1 MYTSSLFS
9 KCEVIRTASPLATEP
24 PLHDSVDKTEGGK
37 DSNGDKTVSK
47 EVVAGDASA
56 LRGASTDSR
65 SITDQSAEDA
75 STKTR
80 RLTRKRKPTI
90 SESDSSSGEPAPK
103 ISSLESA
110 PVGKSVDTAKAG
122 AVSDQPPKLQ
132 REGRRVERQEED
144 RAGKKEEDKSSKKEE
159 GRGSRSSSREEGG
172 SRSRDREE
180 GSGSKDREE
189 GRRSKD
195 REEGSRSK
203 DIEEGSR
210 SKDREDAGKV
220 KEDGKPSK
228 EEDKGGGGGLSHK
241 EEEKESGKGE
251 RKHPKDS
258 RVLVATPEE
267 VGQKMAAAGGRKRY
281 YTYVPENKL
290 SDCKHA
296 APLCL
301 FY

>member
-1 MYTSSLFS
+1 MEGHMYTSSVFS

-24 PLHDSVDKTEGGK
+24 PLHDSVEKTEGGK

-56 LRGASTDSR
+56 LRGASTDSK

-132 REGRRVERQEED
+132 REGRRVEKREED
-144 RAGKKEEDKSSKKEE
+144 RASKKEEDKSSKKEE

-172 SRSRDREE
+172 SRSRDR
-180 GSGSKDREE
+180 
-189 GRRSKD
+189 
-195 REEGSRSK
+195 
-203 DIEEGSR
+203 EEGSR

-281 YTYVPENKL
+281 FTYVAENEL
-290 SDCKHA
+290 SNCKHA